1 MFDCEDLRIS
11 QAGLTCGLQTYLN
24 SIGQIPI
31 APPAAT
37 GTDRQDNATSSAILP
52 TTPAER
58 EEEPPCM

>member
-1 MFDCEDLRIS
+1 M
-11 QAGLTCGLQTYLN
+11 TCGLQTYLN